1 LNKSRKS
8 LFYWLKKG
16 LVLLANISGLEGF
29 GELSVLCDAII
40 ISPVSIASTEEVGIH
55 DISIAFVPLNIITE
69 VIERPIVLVIVE
81 DMEIINT
88 DNELN
93 ISLSLHERKNETTML
108 ERIIDIAATERE
120 PQFEIKERLLV
131 LEVF

>member
-1 LNKSRKS
+1 LNKSRKA

-16 LVLLANISGLEGF
+16 LVLLANS
-29 GELSVLCDAII
+29 
-40 ISPVSIASTEEVGIH
+40 SPVSIASTEEVGIH

-69 VIERPIVLVIVE
+69 VIERPIVLVIIE